1 MTNTLKEIQ
10 DKKTE
15 LRIKN
20 KVYRGGRWVTQQSQN
35 SMANF
40 IGCTTE
46 DKGAENYPF
55 RKMYHNVDIYRNLN
69 RDCWSI
75 KDRETGRICG
85 YETSLMV
92 MSAKFIVGKKSRQRV
107 LEEGRKNVHAYVR
120 SGIAWADPTAN
131 DYHSKWLKEI
141 MLQVKY
147 DPYKADHFFIDE
159 DHMIMNDDHIRNI
172 SKDELHAIYTAQK
185 VYLRSD
191 MTVHIPERTSTSY
204 LFYKELP
211 LERR

>member
-1 MTNTLKEIQ
+1 M
-10 DKKTE
+10 TE

-20 KVYRGGRWVTQQSQN
+20 KVYKGGLWVTQQSHN
-35 SMANF
+35 SLGNF
-40 IGCTTE
+40 VGCTKE

-55 RKMYHNVDIYRNLN
+55 NKIYHNVDIYRNLN

-85 YETSLMV
+85 YETSLTV
-92 MSAKFIVGKKSRQRV
+92 MGAKFVVGKKSRQRV

-120 SGIAWADPTAN
+120 SGIAWSNPKIT
-131 DYHSKWLKEI
+131 DYHSKWLRNI

-159 DHMIMNDDHIRNI
+159 DHMIMNEDHIRNV
-172 SKDELHAIYTAQK
+172 SKDELHAIYTAQN

-191 MTVHIPERTSTSY
+191 MTAHIPERTATSY